1 MMEPTLISQIEQLEA
16 AKKLE
21 QKLISIHTGSWEV
34 PQPLTIKRDPEPYPL
49 DALPPITRNA
59 VEEVCAFVQA
69 PISLVA
75 TCALGAMAIV
85 GQAFADVKRDA
96 ELSGPSSLFLLPI
109 ADSGERKTTTDS
121 HFTREI
127 DGYEEVQ
134 RELAK
139 PLIKDYEAAIASWTA
154 KQHGTKEMIR
164 SLAKKGETDTQEAE
178 EIMRELERIR
188 PEPPLIPRL
197 LWTDVTPE
205 QLAYGLKCGWPV
217 GGMAT
222 SEGGL
227 VLGSHGMGK
236 DSVVRNL
243 AQLNVLWDGGTLRID
258 RKTSESFSVSDVRLS
273 ISIQVQE
280 AALQEFYERSGTLAR
295 GVGFFARFLLA
306 WPESTQGSRL
316 YIPASAGMPCR
327 AAFNFRMAQLLKA
340 PLPLNQEGKLV
351 PPMLCLNSEAKEEW
365 IRYYNGIE
373 KQLCSSGDYYD
384 IRDVASK
391 SADNAARIAA
401 QFKVFSEGGSDE
413 IRPELFVNAARIAL
427 WHLNESRRF
436 FCDLVLPPALDHAA
450 KLDKWLLAYCKKEFT
465 NRVGKSILLTLGPGS
480 LREKSALDAAINIL
494 TQYNR
499 VRLEVEG
506 KKQFVAVNPALLT
519 VA

>member
-1 MMEPTLISQIEQLEA
+1 MEPDLISQIEQFEA

-21 QKLISIHTGSWEV
+21 QRLISIHAGSWDA

-49 DALPPITRNA
+49 DALPPLIRSA
-59 VEEVCAFVQA
+59 VEEVCTFVQA
-69 PISLVA
+69 PVSLVA
-75 TCALGAMAIV
+75 TSALGAVAIV
-85 GQAFADVKRDA
+85 GQAFADVKRDN

-109 ADSGERKTTTDS
+109 ADSGERKTSSDS

-127 DGYEEVQ
+127 DGYEAVQ
-134 RELAK
+134 QELAK
-139 PLIKDYEAAIASWTA
+139 PLLKDYAAAIESWTA
-154 KQHGTKEMIR
+154 KQHGTKERIR
-164 SLAKKGETDTQEAE
+164 GLAKAGDTNTADVE
-178 EIMRELERIR
+178 EIMRELERTR

-205 QLAYGLKCGWPV
+205 QLAYGLKHGWPT
-217 GGMAT
+217 GGVAT

-227 VLGSHGMGK
+227 VFGSHGMAK

-243 AQLNVLWDGGTLRID
+243 AQLNVLWDGKTLRID

-280 AALQEFYERSGTLAR
+280 AALKEFYERSGSLAR

-316 YIPASAGMPCR
+316 YVPAPSGMPYR
-327 AAFNFRMAQLLKA
+327 AAFNNRIAALLNF
-340 PLPLNQEGKLV
+340 PLPLNKEGKLT
-351 PPMLCLNSEAKEEW
+351 PPLLSLNSEAKAEW
-365 IRYYNGIE
+365 IRYHDDIE
-373 KQLCSSGDYYD
+373 KQLCSSGTFYD

-391 SADNAARIAA
+391 SAENAARVAA
-401 QFKVFSEGGSDE
+401 LFRVFTEGGSHE
-413 IRPELFVNAARIAL
+413 ISPEYFTNAARLAL

-436 FCDLVLPPALDHAA
+436 FGDLVLPSALDHAA
-450 KLDKWLLAYCKKEFT
+450 KLDKWLLAYCKKELT
-465 NRVGKSILLTLGPGS
+465 NRVGKSILLTLGPSS
-480 LREKSALDAAINIL
+480 LREKTALDAAINIL
-494 TQYNR
+494 NQYNR

-506 KKQFVAVNPALLT
+506 KKQFVAVNPALLSVT
-519 VA
+519 